1 MLEIFTDGGI
11 QVNCK
16 TLIFKAQ
23 KKNNNLGFIQATL
36 TIMTEVICGVKQK
49 IKT

>member
-23 KKNNNLGFIQATL
+23 KKNNNLGFIQAL
-36 TIMTEVICGVKQK
+36 TIMTEVICGVKHK
-49 IKT
+49 IKS